1 MTTSADEIV
10 CLYDDRRSE
19 LGQIFEQ
26 AREIERITNGEF
38 TVPLPELDQDE
49 KPAVPNLVLQ
59 GIEQHGMR
67 IASTI
72 ANLSCAPLRPGIKKS
87 EDLAATRKRAILG
100 WWDANELDIAMH
112 RRARWLITY
121 ASAPVQIRPDP
132 KRGIPQWVL
141 RKPLHTFPARRSTR
155 TTCARPTASST
166 SPARGDGCRPTTRTR
181 RSMLY
186 RRPER
191 VRRDTLF
198 TLIEYVDGDETVL
211 VAVGDN
217 SKGGNPSVIY
227 QGANGRGREAYGG
240 LVLPSTTGG
249 WEGSE
254 YAVELERMPNRAG
267 VCPAV
272 VPGRITVDRPQ
283 GQFDGMVGLFQ
294 MQAKLMA
301 LEVNAVAR
309 DVYPDTWIVYPENG
323 NGQILVQADGL
334 AGVVGEIKGGTIQAI
349 HSQPGYMTTGT
360 IDRLERAQRQNA
372 LIPAEFGGESTTN
385 VRTGRRGDAILSAVV
400 DFPTQEAQKVLAR
413 SQQHE
418 TRVGIAISKGWFGPR
433 KLSFYVNW
441 RGATGHVDYV
451 PAEIFEDDGETV
463 TVNYAYPGT
472 DLNGQTIRTGQKL
485 GVGLISTQTAREND
499 PEIEDPE
506 VEHDRIISEE
516 LERHMLTALGQLAES
531 GAMAPADLARIR
543 KLVRTNQ
550 MELEEAV
557 DTVHREAQERQA
569 TSGEPGTPAGPV
581 PAGSPE
587 AQPGIAVAGQGAEA
601 GTIAQPPPGVDHLAQ
616 LLQSLRSPQRSLPSE
631 QTSAAAV
638 A

>member
-10 CLYDDRRSE
+10 CLYDDRRGE
-19 LGQIFEQ
+19 LGQIFES

-72 ANLSCAPLRPGIKKS
+72 ANLACAPLRPGIKKS

-100 WWDANELDIAMH
+100 WWSANELDIAMH

-121 ASAPVQIRPDP
+121 ASAPVQIRPDT

-141 RKPLHTFPARRSTR
+141 RKPLHTFPGETLNPDDMCPPDCIFDFTR
-155 TTCARPTASST
+155 TWGWLQANYPDQASML
-166 SPARGDGCRPTTRTR
+166 TR
-181 RSMLY
+181 RKG
-186 RRPER
+186 R

-217 SKGGNPSVIY
+217 TKGGNPSVIY
-227 QGANGRGREAYGG
+227 QGAAGRGREAYGG
-240 LVLPSTTGG
+240 LVLPATAGG
-249 WEGSE
+249 WDGSE
-254 YAVELERMPNRAG
+254 YAVELERSRNRAG

-272 VPGRITVDRPQ
+272 VPGRVTVDRPQ

-323 NGQILVQADGL
+323 NGRILVQADGL
-334 AGVVGEIKGGTIQAI
+334 AGVVGEIKGGTIQPI

-418 TRVGIAISKGWFGPR
+418 TRVGIATSKGWFGPR

-506 VEHDRIISEE
+506 VEHDRIVSEE
-516 LERHMLTALGQLAES
+516 LERHMLAALGQLAETGS
-531 GAMAPADLARIR
+531 IPPADLARIR
-543 KLVRTNQ
+543 MLVRTNQ

-587 AQPGIAVAGQGAEA
+587 AQPGIAVPGQGAEA
-601 GTIAQPPPGVDHLAQ
+601 GTIPQPQPGVDHLAQ
-616 LLQSLRSPQRSLPSE
+616 LLGSLRSPQRALPSE
-631 QTSAAAV
+631 QTPAGAV